1 MGSRTG
7 FCDEFEV
14 ISQRVVGEV
23 HLKLV
28 LRMGERLVDAIAF
41 RQAPLDADAAAAG
54 CLSTIA

>member
-1 MGSRTG
+1 M
-7 FCDEFEV
+7 

-41 RQAPLDADAAAAG
+41 RQAQLDADVRQLRVVYRPSRNDYG
-54 CLSTIA
+54 KRRPCS